1 MMSFAS
7 TGEGLRIDGA
17 NVVIT
22 GGAGR
27 IGLATARRFVQ
38 AGARVVIADIDG
50 DRARACAAEVDPSG
64 ASLHAVRCDVAEERD
79 CADLVTQA
87 EAFFGAPL
95 DVFLANAGVGFSGS
109 VLDAKPA
116 DIRRV
121 VDVNVTGCIL
131 SAQAALASLL
141 RGRDPSLLFTASLQ
155 SVTGRAQRSV
165 YTATRHATAGLV
177 RSLALELGPLGVRVN
192 AIAPT
197 AVDTPFLRA
206 TYERIGIDAEEGI
219 ARAASAVPL
228 GRLPTPE
235 DFAEAALF
243 LVSPSA
249 RSISGHILML
259 DCGATAGSFNPSA
272 TTPRNTG
279 TLSSS

>member
-1 MMSFAS
+1 MR
-7 TGEGLRIDGA
+7 LDGA
-17 NVVIT
+17 NAVIT

-27 IGLATARRFVQ
+27 IGFATARRLLD
-38 AGARVVIADIDG
+38 AGARVVIADIDD
-50 DRARACAAEVDPSG
+50 DRARALCREVDAAG
-64 ASLHAVRCDVAEERD
+64 AKLHAVRCDVAEPADCVALVER
-79 CADLVTQA
+79 A
-87 EAFFGAPL
+87 EAFVGAPL

-109 VLDAKPA
+109 LLDADPA

-131 SAQAALASLL
+131 SAQSALRSLV

-177 RSLALELGPLGVRVN
+177 RSLALEFGPLGVRVN

-197 AVDTPFLRA
+197 AIDTPFLRA
-206 TYERIGIDAEEGI
+206 TYERVGADVEQGI
-219 ARAASAVPL
+219 ARAAAAVPL

-235 DFAEAALF
+235 DFADAALF
-243 LVSPSA
+243 LASSAA
-249 RSISGHILML
+249 RSITGHVLML
-259 DCGATAGSFNPSA
+259 DCGATAGSFTPSA

-279 TLSSS
+279 TPSSS